1 MVYRK
6 ITLLFS
12 LICIAISVQAQE
24 SAQKKP
30 KIIFYNADKKLA
42 TIDKFN
48 ADLKKYFATHLS
60 SERRFNNDSVVYKV
74 EKMPKEMLLKDSMAN
89 VDRLAALKALEGTAA
104 KDFTLNDL
112 AGKSINLSKLK
123 GKIVVLNFWFTGCTP
138 CIDEIAELNK
148 LTSMYKNSKVRFLAI
163 TFDKAQAVRAFQ
175 KEHNFKFEL
184 LPDAKMVTDD
194 YDIKRFPQTM
204 VIDKAGIIRLAINN
218 DEHIL
223 SRVKEAIDAR

>member
-6 ITLLFS
+6 IALLFS
-12 LICIAISVQAQE
+12 LICVAISVQAQE

-30 KIIFYNADKKLA
+30 KIIFYDADNKLA

-74 EKMPKEMLLKDSMAN
+74 EKMPREMHVKDSLAN
-89 VDRLAALKALEGTAA
+89 IDRLAGLKALQGTPA
-104 KDFTLNDL
+104 KDFTLTDL
-112 AGKSINLSKLK
+112 AGKTIKLSRLK

-163 TFDKAQAVRAFQ
+163 TFDNAQAVRTFQ
-175 KEHNFKFEL
+175 KEHVFKSEI
-184 LPDAKMVTDD
+184 LPDAKIVTDD
-194 YDIKRFPQTM
+194 YGIKRFPQTM

-218 DEHIL
+218 DKDIL
-223 SRVKEAIDAR
+223 DNVKNTIDSL